1 MEPVEEFQVSG
12 AANQPIQL
20 PIKAGPV
27 TGHRWAL
34 DLPAG
39 VVRIQDAPG
48 APVSPLEKLGAS
60 VSGNLQVTA
69 PPGNYTIVARL
80 ARSWE
85 SSEPVRTARIHLQVR

>member
-1 MEPVEEFQVSG
+1 MESVEEFHVSG

-27 TGHRWAL
+27 TGHSWTL

-39 VVRIQDAPG
+39 VVQIQDAPG

-69 PPGNYTIVARL
+69 APGDYTIVARL
-80 ARSWE
+80 ARPWE
-85 SSEPVRTARIHLQVR
+85 QGQAVRTARIHLQVR